1 MRPILANSCAAA
13 ATTAEARY
21 RLPILPQATWRS
33 SRVVA
38 LDPAAAEV
46 VRRVAAQPWASAT
59 FYTLAGTVGTGTAG
73 TGTAGTGTA
82 GTGTA
87 GVLYTLDDAPYAL
100 AEVLPGAD
108 LAVLVATSDS
118 GAAMA
123 AAIGAECR
131 TRSIMTAGLIIGE
144 GPDRVVSAL
153 RPYARVL
160 MVTRDE
166 QDVAE
171 ILTALRA

>member
-59 FYTLAGTVGTGTAG
+59 FYTLAGTVG

>member
-13 ATTAEARY
+13 ATAAEASY
-21 RLPILPQATWRS
+21 RLPILPRDTWRT
-33 SRVVA
+33 SRVIA

-59 FYTLAGTVGTGTAG
+59 FYTIGGTSGAGTTGAGATGAGATGAGAIGDDAIGAGATGAGAVGDDAVGDDATGAG
-73 TGTAGTGTA
+73 AVGDDAVGDDATGAGAIGF
-82 GTGTA
+82 
-87 GVLYTLDDAPYAL
+87 LCTLDGTPCGL

-123 AAIGAECR
+123 AA
-131 TRSIMTAGLIIGE
+131 
-144 GPDRVVSAL
+144 
-153 RPYARVL
+153 
-160 MVTRDE
+160 
-166 QDVAE
+166 
-171 ILTALRA
+171 